1 MTDVGSVAA
10 AYAIVLGGLTVY
22 VASVARR
29 LRNARRI
36 AQALERERNQ
46 LSASVAGESAA
57 AAVLSPPAVDATR

>member
-46 LSASVAGESAA
+46 PSASVAGESAVS
-57 AAVLSPPAVDATR
+57 AVLSPPAIDPTR